1 MIIFNKMKN
10 KMGLMQVI
18 LLELAV
24 SFIIGIVIASLTKA
38 TYRTNSQYIDTLVY
52 LDLTEVDKFQL
63 LLFVMQSRVKDYLL
77 IWLFSIT
84 ILAIPYNTFFI
95 LYKGFTVGFVIGA
108 LSVLHGWKG
117 TLCGLILGMP
127 HSLVYLVVLV
137 QTVILSYKMHEK
149 IGNGV
154 YNKRSRLFVK
164 QLPAFFVLLSLT
176 IIGCFME
183 SFLNPPLVAWMK
195 TALKLM

>member
-24 SFIIGIVIASLTKA
+24 SFIIGIIIASLTKA

-63 LLFVMQSRVKDYLL
+63 LLFVMQSRLKDYLL

-84 ILAIPYNTFFI
+84 ILAVPYNTFF
-95 LYKGFTVGFVIGA
+95 
-108 LSVLHGWKG
+108 VL
-117 TLCGLILGMP
+117 P
-127 HSLVYLVVLV
+127 
-137 QTVILSYKMHEK
+137 
-149 IGNGV
+149 
-154 YNKRSRLFVK
+154 
-164 QLPAFFVLLSLT
+164 
-176 IIGCFME
+176 
-183 SFLNPPLVAWMK
+183 
-195 TALKLM
+195 